1 MQVSSVKS
9 FYPPL
14 DLLNTFVFKYLLFP
28 ILDTDIE
35 YQSFQTE
42 PALTHTWLCKQLLQ
56 PLQVFANN
64 HNEEE
69 TENNE
74 VNGLKVFSSCR
85 NILSFL

>member
-1 MQVSSVKS
+1 M
-9 FYPPL
+9 
-14 DLLNTFVFKYLLFP
+14 
-28 ILDTDIE
+28 DTDIK

-42 PALTHTWLCKQLLQ
+42 PALVHTQLCKQLLQ

-74 VNGLKVFSSCR
+74 VNCLEVFSSCR
-85 NILSFL
+85 NILSFLWQDLGLLALFQGISTITLKPSKDTFWT